1 MATTLQEKI
10 DFYGKVLALAENARA
25 DEEAKEL
32 ELRKND
38 IYSAAAQKEMIE
50 KLRADHKSVRD
61 GYRARAEALFDE
73 IDAEIESRHADVN
86 LNDPRLL
93 TALQIISV
101 SSKDDV
107 ELAESIIGQ
116 FHGQQRELQ
125 VLKAAFEKVGIAT
138 NIGKHIYDYREA
150 LRAAR
155 VAMERAFNAV
165 EIKNTFYGAAVL
177 MRDIARYEG
186 CDLDI
191 EGLFPTGKVDEIA
204 KLMGLSPDWNA

>member
-32 ELRKND
+32 ELRKKD

-116 FHGQQRELQ
+116 FHGRQRELQ

-165 EIKNTFYGAAVL
+165 EIKHTFYGAAVL